1 MKPNNEFLIALYLRE
16 LNSIVNNTITKKLKG
31 EGLTPTQIT
40 AIRII
45 GHKNLLTI
53 TELSEAMSIRKAT
66 ASGIIDRLE
75 GLNIVVREKDL
86 KDKRITYIKFS
97 KEGSKLSKRISNLM
111 REAFNEVFK
120 PFSEEEKELIKEKLE
135 NMIERLK

>member
-1 MKPNNEFLIALYLRE
+1 MKPNDEFLIALYLRE

-53 TELSEAMSIRKAT
+53 TELSDAMSIRKAT
-66 ASGIIDRLE
+66 ASGIVDRLV

-97 KEGSKLSKRISNLM
+97 KEGSMLSKRISNLM

-135 NMIERLK
+135 SMIERLK

>member
-53 TELSEAMSIRKAT
+53 TELSDAMSIRKAT

-75 GLNIVVREKDL
+75 GLNIVVREKDS

-120 PFSEEEKELIKEKLE
+120 PFSEEEKELIREKLE

>member
-53 TELSEAMSIRKAT
+53 TELSDAMSIRKAT

-75 GLNIVVREKDL
+75 VLNIVVREKDS

-120 PFSEEEKELIKEKLE
+120 PFSEEEKELIREKLE

>member
-1 MKPNNEFLIALYLRE
+1 MKLNNEFLIALYLRE

-53 TELSEAMSIRKAT
+53 TELSDAMSIRKAT

-75 GLNIVVREKDL
+75 GLNIVVREKDS

-120 PFSEEEKELIKEKLE
+120 PFSEEEKELIREKLE

>member
-1 MKPNNEFLIALYLRE
+1 MKPNDEFLIALYLRE

-53 TELSEAMSIRKAT
+53 TELSDAMSIRKAT
-66 ASGIIDRLE
+66 ASGIVDRLE
-75 GLNIVVREKDL
+75 GLNIVVREKDS

-120 PFSEEEKELIKEKLE
+120 PFSEEEKALIKEKLE
-135 NMIERLK
+135 SMIERLK